1 MDTTLAPVTVGEEL
15 PVFTRTTGF
24 PVWNRFAAVNDE
36 FVPIHMDDAAG
47 QAAGMPGAFGMGN
60 LQLAYLHNLV
70 REWLGERGR
79 ILRMQCRFRSVNHKG
94 QQVTARGRV
103 TSVQQQTVQQQT
115 VQQQTAGLV
124 VELDVWTED
133 QDGNQLAPGSCTVQI
148 DR

>member
-1 MDTTLAPVTVGEEL
+1 
-15 PVFTRTTGF
+15 
-24 PVWNRFAAVNDE
+24 
-36 FVPIHMDDAAG
+36 
-47 QAAGMPGAFGMGN
+47 MGN

-115 VQQQTAGLV
+115 VQQQTVQQQTGGLV

-133 QDGNQLAPGSCTVQI
+133 QDGNQLAPGSCTVLIDTGLI